1 MPFYFKI
8 LVFIALATI
17 IYNLAKAFFYL
28 FHREGSSHQV
38 AKALTMRIGL
48 SICLFI
54 MLFIAYGAGIL
65 RPHSLAPQNMVA
77 PVQSPVI
84 Q

>member
-8 LVFIALATI
+8 LVFLAIALI

-28 FHREGSSHQV
+28 FRRDGSSHQV
-38 AKALTMRIGL
+38 VKALTLRVGL

-54 MLFIAYGAGIL
+54 ILFIAYGVGIIQ
-65 RPHSLAPQNMVA
+65 PHNL
-77 PVQSPVI
+77 
-84 Q
+84 